1 MRVTTL
7 TEVSGLQWEREVIE
21 LREGGDPDA
30 PTRRLPGRMKPG
42 QVTLTRG
49 LTADL
54 TFEQWMRDPVPGV
67 SPGGRCHSRCSTA
80 RGRRWR
86 ATTSSTPGPRSS
98 RSAA

>member
-1 MRVTTL
+1 MPGRRDHDAAVGHSFGLEVDGVRVTML

-54 TFEQWMRDPVPGV
+54 TV
-67 SPGGRCHSRCSTA
+67 
-80 RGRRWR
+80 
-86 ATTSSTPGPRSS
+86 
-98 RSAA
+98 